1 MDEEAAFLRA
11 ICNNPDDDTPR
22 LVFADWLAERG
33 GAVNSAWANGIRA
46 QVWLARG
53 STDEALRFQTCV
65 FDSSYGQEKLRER
78 LSLPPEVVDGWERGF
93 PSSAAG
99 HFQSVRA
106 AWPRLAFRVPIRK
119 LSVYEA
125 VEADVAEFVTWS
137 ALSMLAELEF
147 AASWRVSPTADVLS
161 LFAGCAELRGLKSL
175 TVRYAIF
182 SESTVTTLLDSPHL
196 AGLTT
201 LRLDLE
207 PETHTLSQPLKG
219 RLVAR
224 FGAEVFD
231 PSIPF

>member
-11 ICNNPDDDTPR
+11 ICENPDDDTPR
-22 LVFADWLAERG
+22 LAFADWLAEQG
-33 GAVNSAWANGIRA
+33 GAVNNAWANGIRA

-53 STDEALRFQTCV
+53 ATDEALRFQTCV
-65 FDSSYGQEKLRER
+65 FDSGYGQEKLRER
-78 LSLPPEVVDGWERGF
+78 LDLPSEVVDGWERGF
-93 PSSAAG
+93 PSTAAG
-99 HFQSVRA
+99 HFQSVRR
-106 AWPRLAFRVPIRK
+106 AWPRLAFRIPIRK

-125 VEADVAEFVTWS
+125 VEGEEAQFVAWP
-137 ALSMLAELEF
+137 ALEVLSELEF
-147 AASWRVSPTADVLS
+147 AASWRVSPTADALS
-161 LFAGCAELRGLKSL
+161 SLANCESLRGLKSL

-201 LRLDLE
+201 LRLDIE
-207 PETHTLSQPLKG
+207 SETHGLSQALKD